1 MGARD
6 AVNPVYRGHA
16 GSGVRRWAA
25 LFYNVSMHVPRMPL
39 PVTRPTVGVARA
51 VCRAVCRAG
60 QARVRRA
67 GATLLPLVAAGALA
81 GCDGSSAAPADTKT
95 ITIGGVFS
103 VSGNWAT
110 LGVTSKAA
118 MQVGIEDVNQ
128 SLVAAGS
135 GLRFAAEIIDTKL
148 DTSLTLSAVRALK
161 AKQVEVVLGPQS
173 SAEVAALKAFV
184 DANEML
190 VISPSSTAGT
200 LAIAND
206 NIFRLTP
213 SDTLE
218 AVALVALMKADGV
231 KTVIP
236 FWRKDAGNVGLQVAT
251 RALFAPAGTVK
262 PGVEYAATTTDYGAS
277 IAALKAQV
285 QAAIT
290 ERGSTT
296 GIAIAHA
303 GFDEVVN
310 IFTLAAGDP
319 VLSSVRWYGTDGT
332 ALSEPLRSDTKAAA
346 FAKQVAFWAPLPGVD
361 DAASVRWQPVAARI
375 AAVAKAQPDAFAL
388 AVYDAVWL
396 TAQAYLATGG
406 MGRVT
411 GLKAAFVTAA
421 GSFYGASGWTKLN
434 AAGDRQFGDFDFFAI
449 AQPATAY
456 RWDLAAHYNTQSG
469 VLTRR

>member
-1 MGARD
+1 MQTFLKHPPVGAARTVRPLRRSRARR
-6 AVNPVYRGHA
+6 AVT
-16 GSGVRRWAA
+16 A
-25 LFYNVSMHVPRMPL
+25 LFL
-39 PVTRPTVGVARA
+39 LCTAGVA
-51 VCRAVCRAG
+51 
-60 QARVRRA
+60 
-67 GATLLPLVAAGALA
+67 AA
-81 GCDGSSAAPADTKT
+81 CDGTSAAPAATTT

-118 MQVGIEDVNQ
+118 MEVGIDDVNQ
-128 SLVAAGS
+128 SLAAAGS

-148 DTSLTLSAVRALK
+148 DTALTLAAVRALK
-161 AKQVEVVLGPQS
+161 AKQVDVVLGPQS

-184 DANEML
+184 DANGML

-251 RALFAPAGTVK
+251 RALFAAAGTVK
-262 PGVEYAATTTDYGAS
+262 AGVEYASTTTDYAAS
-277 IAALKAQV
+277 VAALKTQV
-285 QAAIT
+285 QAAIA
-290 ERGSTT
+290 ERGGTA
-296 GIAIAHA
+296 GVAIAHA
-303 GFDEVVN
+303 GFDEVVD
-310 IFTLAAGDP
+310 IFNLTSGDP
-319 VLSSVRWYGTDGT
+319 VLSAVRWYGTDGT
-332 ALSEPLRSDTKAAA
+332 ALSEPLRSYTKAAA
-346 FAKQVAFWAPLPGVD
+346 FAKQVNFWAPVPGVD
-361 DAASVRWQPVAARI
+361 DAASARWQPVATRI

-396 TAQAYLATGG
+396 TAQAYQAAGG
-406 MGRVT
+406 RST
-411 GLKAAFVTAA
+411 PAALKTAFVTAA
-421 GSFYGASGWTKLN
+421 GGYYGATGWTKLN
-434 AAGDRQFGDFDFFAI
+434 PAGDRQFGNFDFFAI
-449 AQPATAY
+449 TQPTTAY
-456 RWDLAAHYNTQSG
+456 RWDLAAQYNTQSG

>member
-1 MGARD
+1 MQTFLKHPPVGAARTVRPFLPLRARR
-6 AVNPVYRGHA
+6 AVT
-16 GSGVRRWAA
+16 A
-25 LFYNVSMHVPRMPL
+25 LFL
-39 PVTRPTVGVARA
+39 LCTTGVA
-51 VCRAVCRAG
+51 
-60 QARVRRA
+60 
-67 GATLLPLVAAGALA
+67 AA
-81 GCDGSSAAPADTKT
+81 CDGTSAAPAATTT

-118 MQVGIEDVNQ
+118 MEVGIDDVNQ
-128 SLVAAGS
+128 SLAAAGS

-148 DTSLTLSAVRALK
+148 DTALTLAAVRALK
-161 AKQVEVVLGPQS
+161 AKQVDVVLGPQS

-184 DANEML
+184 DANGML

-251 RALFAPAGTVK
+251 RALFAAAGTVK
-262 PGVEYAATTTDYGAS
+262 AGVEYASTTTDYAAS
-277 IAALKAQV
+277 VAALKTQV
-285 QAAIT
+285 QAAIA
-290 ERGSTT
+290 ERGGTA
-296 GIAIAHA
+296 GVAIAHA
-303 GFDEVVN
+303 GFDEVVD
-310 IFTLAAGDP
+310 IFNLASGDP
-319 VLSSVRWYGTDGT
+319 VLSAVRWYGTDGT
-332 ALSEPLRSDTKAAA
+332 ALSEPLRSYTKAAA
-346 FAKQVAFWAPLPGVD
+346 FAKQVNFWAPVPGVD
-361 DAASVRWQPVAARI
+361 DAASARWQPVATRI

-396 TAQAYLATGG
+396 TAQAYQAAGG
-406 MGRVT
+406 RST
-411 GLKAAFVTAA
+411 PAALKTAFVTAA
-421 GSFYGASGWTKLN
+421 GGYYGATGWTKLN
-434 AAGDRQFGDFDFFAI
+434 PAGDRQFGNFDFFAI
-449 AQPATAY
+449 TQPTTAY
-456 RWDLAAHYNTQSG
+456 RWDLAAQYNTQSG